1 MSNILVKLLPLLLPI
16 VAYLVWWRLT
26 RGKALAQG
34 QPPPELAKG
43 PWAYLIAAGLVL
55 VLAGLIYT
63 GITSGEPPGGTYV
76 PPSYQDGRIVPGHI
90 DR

>member
-16 VAYLVWWRLT
+16 AAYLVWWWLS
-26 RGKALAQG
+26 RGKALAMG
-34 QPPPELAKG
+34 QSPPEMAKG
-43 PWAYLIAAGLVL
+43 PWAYLIAAGLIL

-63 GITSGEPPGGTYV
+63 GMTQGERPGGIYV
-76 PPSYQDGRIVPGHI
+76 PPAFENGRIVPGHI